1 MEPGE
6 EVSVETM
13 KELRVQI
20 DACIN
25 RAKNLADTR
34 PAKGGAEVT
43 LAYHNFQMAKMW
55 CGNVMEEIGSEL
67 PSEFRDEAK

>member
-6 EVSVETM
+6 DVSIEIM

-20 DACIN
+20 DACIK

-43 LAYHNFQMAKMW
+43 LAYRNLQMAKMW
-55 CGNVMEEIGSEL
+55 CGKVMEEVGSEL
-67 PSEFRDEAK
+67 PKEFRDEAK